1 MAFCNELVVVD
12 SFGFCVGLQISH
24 VSTDGAF
31 LLLADQG
38 ISAHLLCN
46 PHSTS
51 IRHSIR
57 LVQGCSVRGHCEK
70 CSHVMTARRHV
81 TGTGSS
87 LLESDAWRV
96 TRMSVT
102 TRGVWHNH
110 AHTAIGKVWHSGTET
125 PGVKFE
131 SGHLPVGKQRRQ
143 VLILSKTNFGNRYVV
158 LEDQRHWRL
167 EKLYGKIQM
176 KNDCQECA
184 FGKNRK

>member
-1 MAFCNELVVVD
+1 M
-12 SFGFCVGLQISH
+12 
-24 VSTDGAF
+24 
-31 LLLADQG
+31 
-38 ISAHLLCN
+38 
-46 PHSTS
+46 
-51 IRHSIR
+51 
-57 LVQGCSVRGHCEK
+57 
-70 CSHVMTARRHV
+70 
-81 TGTGSS
+81 
-87 LLESDAWRV
+87 
-96 TRMSVT
+96 
-102 TRGVWHNH
+102 
-110 AHTAIGKVWHSGTET
+110 GKVWHSGTET